1 MHPETK
7 TTENAREKPQP
18 NETSPRRMSPHLPLG
33 FPFLLP
39 ALRMM
44 LDTDF
49 RVALSHCF
57 AQTGCFPSGKIH
69 KTTVLYTLVDGK
81 VVY

>member
-1 MHPETK
+1 MQPETK
-7 TTENAREKPQP
+7 TTEREGEATTQLAFAQVDG
-18 NETSPRRMSPHLPLG
+18 PHLS
-33 FPFLLP
+33 FDFQFLVP

-44 LDTDF
+44 LDSGF
-49 RVALSHCF
+49 RVALS
-57 AQTGCFPSGKIH
+57 QDPVSRRGSVLLGKIH